1 MKFYTTL
8 QTGGHAFDVIHY
20 SALEEAK
27 LTYINS
33 AILENMDMVSV
44 NATRKL
50 KKRFIA
56 TTKRVSNHTSSQRF
70 KT

>member
-1 MKFYTTL
+1 MKFYVTL
-8 QTGGHAFDVIHY
+8 QTSNYASDVIHY

-27 LTYINS
+27 LTYINA

-50 KKRFIA
+50 KKRFNITA
-56 TTKRVSNHTSSQRF
+56 KRVSNHTSSQKF

>member
-1 MKFYTTL
+1 MKFYVTL
-8 QTGGHAFDVIHY
+8 QTGSHADAIVHY

-27 LTYINS
+27 MTYINS
-33 AILENMDMVSV
+33 AMLENMDIVSV

-50 KKRFIA
+50 KKRFN
-56 TTKRVSNHTSSQRF
+56 TVTNRVSNHTSSQRF

>member
-1 MKFYTTL
+1 MKFYVTL
-8 QTGGHAFDVIHY
+8 QTGSHADDIIHY

-27 LTYINS
+27 LACIN
-33 AILENMDMVSV
+33 AAMIENMDMVSV

-50 KKRFIA
+50 KKRYDAIA
-56 TTKRVSNHTSSQRF
+56 KRVSNHTSSQRF

>member
-8 QTGGHAFDVIHY
+8 QTDGHAFDIIYY

-27 LTYINS
+27 LTYINT
-33 AILENMDMVSV
+33 AMLANMDMVSE

>member
-1 MKFYTTL
+1 MKFYVTL
-8 QTGGHAFDVIHY
+8 QTGSHAYDVIHY

-27 LTYINS
+27 LTYINT
-33 AILENMDMVSV
+33 AMLANMDMVSE

-50 KKRFIA
+50 KKRFINI
-56 TTKRVSNHTSSQRF
+56 TKRVSNHTSSQRF

>member
-1 MKFYTTL
+1 MKFYVTL
-8 QTGGHAFDVIHY
+8 QTGSHANDVIHY

-27 LTYINS
+27 LAYINS
-33 AILENMDMVSV
+33 TILENMDIVSV

-50 KKRFIA
+50 KKRFINI
-56 TTKRVSNHTSSQRF
+56 TKRVSNHTSSQRF